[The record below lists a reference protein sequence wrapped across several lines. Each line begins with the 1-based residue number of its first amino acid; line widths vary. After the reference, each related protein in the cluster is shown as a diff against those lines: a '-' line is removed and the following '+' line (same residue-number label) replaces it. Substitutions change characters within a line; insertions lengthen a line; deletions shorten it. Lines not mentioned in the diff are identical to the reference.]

1 MNKAVDNFSG
11 VSEFEIVSRAKQ
23 GDKQAV
29 EWVWRKYYRLLVG
42 RIYKFRG
49 YHHLS
54 KEEIE
59 GEALD
64 VLFHKLE
71 IFKPER
77 VRKSPDVWSFSYMLS
92 SGAGHARDRLK
103 TRAKVE
109 SKVDPYDDTVT
120 GDDTPLSRIVNR
132 AYDAD
137 PTKFEENNPENT
149 VIKTIDGTP
158 EQKARQFLKALTPIQ
173 RTVLKLR
180 REGLTLFQV
189 ADRMGRSF
197 SSVRNLLTETKQA
210 ASSFFGFRYGVR
222 N

>member
-1 MNKAVDNFSG
+1 MGIEVKEI
-11 VSEFEIVSRAKQ
+11 SEFEMVCRAKK

-54 KEEIE
+54 KDEIE

-71 IFKPER
+71 VFKPDR
-77 VRKSPDVWSFSYMLS
+77 VKKTPDVWSFSYMLS

-103 TRAKVE
+103 TRAKIDNRT
-109 SKVDPYDDTVT
+109 DPYDDTST

-137 PTKFEENNPENT
+137 PTKFDQNNPENT

-173 RTVLKLR
+173 RTLLR
-180 REGLTLFQV
+180 LRQQGLTLVEV
-189 ADRMGRSF
+189 ADRMDFSF
-197 SSVRNLLTETKQA
+197 TRVRNLLTITKQQA
-210 ASSFFGFRYGVR
+210 VSIFGLPYGKAHL
-222 N
+222 